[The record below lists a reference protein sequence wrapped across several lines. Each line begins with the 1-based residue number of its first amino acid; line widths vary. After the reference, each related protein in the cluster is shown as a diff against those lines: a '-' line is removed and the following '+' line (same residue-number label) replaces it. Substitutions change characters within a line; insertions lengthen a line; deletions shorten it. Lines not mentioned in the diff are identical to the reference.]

1 MALITIATV
10 EEPGQYPVDWKLSGM
25 IHIILYGE
33 RISKH
38 SDACEAS
45 EAFGH
50 CVRHQQ
56 ESAGKFDDA
65 LLLALTEKDK

>member
-1 MALITIATV
+1 MELINIAIV
-10 EEPGQYPVDWKLSGM
+10 EEPGQYPVDWKLSGT
-25 IHIILYGE
+25 IHIIIYGE
-33 RISKH
+33 SISKYT
-38 SDACEAS
+38 DACEAS

-65 LLLALTEKDK
+65 LMLALIEEDK